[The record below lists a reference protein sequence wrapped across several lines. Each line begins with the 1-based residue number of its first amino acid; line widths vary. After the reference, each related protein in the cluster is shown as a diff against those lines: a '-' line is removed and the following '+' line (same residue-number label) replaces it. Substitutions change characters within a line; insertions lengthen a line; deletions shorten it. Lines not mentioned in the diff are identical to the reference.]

1 MAHRMTRRDFVAG
14 VGAIAPTLAL
24 AQAEKPVFG
33 TPPSVITNPPR
44 QWDSSA
50 PPEIYPDPD
59 IVIVD
64 RRFNAYLVGLSAI
77 HRLKTGFQWAEGPA
91 WSAEG
96 NYVVFSDIKANI
108 QHRYI
113 WETGEVTPFRN
124 PSFNS
129 NGNSFDF
136 QGRQISCQGFFRRV
150 VRWELDGSLK
160 VIADAYE
167 GKLLN
172 SPNDL
177 VPHPDGSI
185 WFTDPPYG
193 TNLSEGHPDIA
204 GGPGNP
210 DGILDPALGDIGV
223 GLIGRMKREAPVAT
237 YRWDPSGRLDRVV
250 PFEQAP
256 TPNGICFSPDYRILY
271 LINAGKVFAFDLKDG
286 KAANMRVFTDC
297 MVDGVRCGPDG
308 MRADRAGNIWV
319 SSNAPLGYSGVT
331 IWSPA
336 GELLGRIRL
345 PEACAN
351 ICFAG
356 PKRDWLFMC
365 ASQSVYMLRVNI
377 QGASPG

>member
-1 MAHRMTRRDFVAG
+1 MQPYEFDDVRFRSYVLPN
-14 VGAIAPTLAL
+14 APLMKLA
-24 AQAEKPVFG
+24 
-33 TPPSVITNPPR
+33 
-44 QWDSSA
+44 D
-50 PPEIYPDPD
+50 
-59 IVIVD
+59 
-64 RRFNAYLVGLSAI
+64 
-77 HRLKTGFQWAEGPA
+77 GFAWLEGPVWFA
-91 WSAEG
+91 DHGSLIVSDLPNDRLLRWSEDGGMSVFRAPSAFTNG
-96 NYVVFSDIKANI
+96 NTRDHPGRLISCSH
-108 QHRYI
+108 QHRCI
-113 WETGEVTPFRN
+113 LRTEWDGGVT
-124 PSFNS
+124 
-129 NGNSFDF
+129 
-136 QGRQISCQGFFRRV
+136 V
-150 VRWELDGSLK
+150 L
-160 VIADAYE
+160 ADRYR
-167 GKLLN
+167 GKRLN
-172 SPNDL
+172 SPND
-177 VPHPDGSI
+177 VICRSDGSI